1 LIRQALVIQALAQ
14 RAKVAPVPEAEGA
27 RAVNAAE
34 QSSGEWPLWRPL
46 LFTRVAM
53 PCVVVPSVV
62 YFLVKLVAGL
72 IRDPSMGSLGA
83 LMLLFLLVGSL
94 GLAIGAVSVPW
105 VKAQIVGD
113 RLVFVNRFWSDQE
126 IPLSSISAVQPGER
140 GLDVTRIDGTVVSVH
155 AITNYSGK
163 SERAAAIAEQIQ
175 AAAAAVPE
183 DR

>member
-1 LIRQALVIQALAQ
+1 M
-14 RAKVAPVPEAEGA
+14 
-27 RAVNAAE
+27 
-34 QSSGEWPLWRPL
+34 
-46 LFTRVAM
+46 T

-62 YFLVKLVAGL
+62 YFIVKGVAGL
-72 IRDPSMGSLGA
+72 IRDPWMAPFGA

-94 GLAIGAVSVPW
+94 GLAVGAVSVPW

-113 RLVFVNRFWSDQE
+113 RLVLVNRFWSGQE

-140 GLDVTRIDGTVVSVH
+140 GLNVTRIDGTVVSVD
-155 AITNYSGK
+155 AITDFSGR

-175 AAAAAVPE
+175 AAAAAVRE